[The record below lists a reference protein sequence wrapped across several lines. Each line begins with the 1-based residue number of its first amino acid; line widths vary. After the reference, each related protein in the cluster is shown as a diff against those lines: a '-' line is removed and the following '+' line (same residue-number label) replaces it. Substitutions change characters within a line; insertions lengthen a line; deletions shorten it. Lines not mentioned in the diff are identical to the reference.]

1 MKWKCISSIA
11 VAALLGIS
19 TSALAGSVT
28 LAPSQDTTLF
38 QNNSNAAFG
47 AGNVIFSGTN
57 SGISARRGIIQFDVA
72 GSTIPTNATIT
83 SVQLLL
89 DFQQSAGSG
98 GGTGGG
104 GGGGLTP
111 PANITI
117 GLYDASKDWGEGVAG
132 KNSTSGSG
140 SSAAATGDATW
151 SSNHF
156 GQSTWTNLG
165 GDFSSTASATLTEAS
180 ASLPTTFTW
189 GSTSQMVADV
199 QSWLTSPSTNHGW
212 FLVNSDETDAQ
223 TFISFWSR
231 ETSGSGTAPQLQ
243 IAFTPEPSTIFAAA
257 GLITLF
263 NRRHRSKTN

>member
-1 MKWKCISSIA
+1 MKWKCTSYIA
-11 VAALLGIS
+11 AAALLGIS
-19 TSALAGSVT
+19 TSALNGSVT
-28 LAPSQDTTLF
+28 LAPSQDTTIF

-47 AGNVIFSGTN
+47 AGNVIFAGTN
-57 SGISARRGIIQFDVA
+57 SAISDRRGILQFNIA
-72 GSTIPTNATIT
+72 GSSIPANATIT
-83 SVQLLL
+83 NVQLTL
-89 DFQQSAGSG
+89 DFQQSAGTG

-104 GGGGLTP
+104 GGGSGVTP

-117 GLYDASKDWGEGVAG
+117 GLYDASKDWGEGTAG

-156 GQSTWTNLG
+156 NQSSWTNLG
-165 GDFSSTASATLTEAS
+165 GDFSPTASATLTEPT

-199 QSWLTSPSTNHGW
+199 QSWLNSPSTNHGW

-231 ETSGSGTAPQLQ
+231 ETSASGTAPQLVVSYV
-243 IAFTPEPSTIFAAA
+243 PEPASF
-257 GLITLF
+257 GLVALIGLLI
-263 NRRHRSKTN
+263 RRK